1 MKKIFKNLGLL
12 TCAAALSFNFAA
24 CGGDSDSDNDSDT
37 TGLYIEKDDAKY
49 TVTISD
55 LDDSHATLS
64 YSIKYE
70 YIAPEKYTVEQL
82 YSYKYLSTEEDE
94 SEENTESNENTE
106 NNTANTDSTIIV
118 NTDSTL
124 NANSDSTAKSATID
138 PEKESLPITEAK
150 LVINCNSSDYAQ
162 KIYDEIEKDS
172 TQYTIQLDGKQIVY
186 NYTSEFLRG
195 LTYGAVVDT
204 YNKQKGGLETD
215 AQATAAKLADTTIV
229 NTDSTK
235 QTVVTDSSNSVIING
250 VLFKVN
256 NGFYSLTNNGDTA
269 TTITLQFQN
278 YTASRNVRKPNTL
291 TISTIL
297 NKTITE
303 FDEIATL
310 GNVNFKFAGSVTSP
324 ESFKVSGTAD
334 VQITKNDSNTVK
346 ITNVK
351 SDSIDIQSFIFN
363 FSNKL
368 TELVQENKNEE
379 NNESEN
385 KNNGGTGS
393 VSKNNISIDESAVSM
408 TIKTDYFTMTYTTE
422 FNGDKCTKCTQTQ
435 VFKTEEYAKRVYESY
450 GNEKSKYTL
459 NGSTITRDA
468 SEYKGLSK
476 DAVITAFKELS
487 EAFQS

>member
-12 TCAAALSFNFAA
+12 TCAVALSFNFAA

-37 TGLYIEKDDAKY
+37 NGLYIEKDNAKY

-70 YIAPEKYTVEQL
+70 YITPEKYTIEQL

-94 SEENTESNENTE
+94 SEENTE

-118 NTDSTL
+118 NIDSTF

-150 LVINCNSSDYAQ
+150 LVINCSSSDYAQ
-162 KIYDEIEKDS
+162 KIYNEIEKDS
-172 TQYTIQLDGKQIVY
+172 TQYTIQLDDKQIVY
-186 NYTSEFLRG
+186 NYTDEFLRG
-195 LTYGAVVDT
+195 LTYGAVVDI

-215 AQATAAKLADTTIV
+215 AQETAAKLSDTTIV

-235 QTVVTDSSNSVIING
+235 QTVVIDSSNSVIING

-278 YTASRNVRKPNTL
+278 YTASRSVRKPNTL

-297 NKTITE
+297 NKVITK
-303 FDEIATL
+303 FDEITTL
-310 GNVNFKFAGSVTSP
+310 ENVNFEFAGSVTSP

-351 SDSIDIQSFIFN
+351 SDNIDIQSFIFN

-385 KNNGGTGS
+385 KNKGGAGS
-393 VSKNNISIDESAVSM
+393 VSKNNISIDKSTATM
-408 TIKTDYFTMTYTTE
+408 TIKTDFYTMTYTTE
-422 FNGDKCTKCTQTQ
+422 FSGDKCTKCTQTQ

-459 NGSTITRDA
+459 NGDTITRDVTN
-468 SEYKGLSK
+468 EYKGLSK
-476 DAVITAFKELS
+476 DKINTAFEELS
-487 EAFQS
+487 KAYQS